1 MRQAQRDF
9 WNNPTGV
16 IRNRN
21 PAPFWFT
28 RRSNPSLRQSPPI
41 SFNLSKNAW
50 LPAAKI
56 LVYSLTDKHFPN
68 ASLATRQLYLIFI
81 FLTAKVELHTATYLR
96 NQKKLPKKRKKS
108 CTTQIGCA
116 ENVIFASN
124 NGFKC
129 KE

>member
-1 MRQAQRDF
+1 MLQSQGDF

-96 NQKKLPKKRKKS
+96 NQKNLSKKCKKS
-108 CTTQIGCA
+108 CSTQIGCA
-116 ENVIFASN
+116 EIINFAAESSEN
-124 NGFKC
+124 C
-129 KE
+129 D

>member
-1 MRQAQRDF
+1 MLQAQGDF

-21 PAPFWFT
+21 PAPFRFM

-68 ASLATRQLYLIFI
+68 ANLATWQPFLFVI

-116 ENVIFASN
+116 ENVIFASESSEN
-124 NGFKC
+124 C
-129 KE
+129 D

>member
-1 MRQAQRDF
+1 MLQAQGDF

-21 PAPFWFT
+21 PAPFRFM

-68 ASLATRQLYLIFI
+68 ASLATRQSYFIVI

-116 ENVIFASN
+116 ENVIFASESSEN
-124 NGFKC
+124 C
-129 KE
+129 D

>member
-1 MRQAQRDF
+1 M
-9 WNNPTGV
+9 
-16 IRNRN
+16 
-21 PAPFWFT
+21 

-68 ASLATRQLYLIFI
+68 ASLATRQPYFIVI
-81 FLTAKVELHTATYLR
+81 FLTAKVELYTATYLR

-116 ENVIFASN
+116 ENVIFASESSEN
-124 NGFKC
+124 C
-129 KE
+129 D